1 MAKAYN
7 KQPLGRGLSAL
18 LNDPNDD
25 IKTAKDKNADE
36 IIGNVI
42 ELPIDQIKV
51 NPYQPRTNFEN
62 EKILELAK
70 SIEELGIIQPIT
82 VRKIG
87 FKLFEIISG
96 ERRFRAICSLKIKS
110 IPSFIRIAND
120 QQSLEMALVEN
131 IQREN
136 LDPIEIA
143 LCYKRLIDEVMLTQ
157 EQMST
162 RVGKKRSTIS
172 NYLRLLR
179 LDPIIQTGIRDGF
192 ISMGH
197 GRTLVNIENRE
208 DQLNIYEKILT
219 KSLSVR
225 DTEKLTNR
233 TKNTTEKSKTQKK
246 WLEEPFESSLV
257 NLKKGYNSE
266 VKIKL
271 NGNEKGLIIIP
282 FNNIDEFNK
291 LNKKLN
297 ESK

>member
-25 IKTAKDKNADE
+25 IKTAEDKNADQ

-51 NPYQPRTNFEN
+51 NPFQPRTNFEN

-96 ERRFRAICSLKIKS
+96 ERRFRAISSLKIKS

-197 GRTLVNIENRE
+197 GRTLVNIEKRE

-219 KSLSVR
+219 NSLSVR

-233 TKNTTEKSKTQKK
+233 TKNTLEKSKTQQKR
-246 WLEEPFESSLV
+246 LEEPFESSLV
-257 NLKKGYNSE
+257 NLRKGYNSE

-271 NGNEKGLIIIP
+271 NGKEKGLIIIP

>member
-18 LNDPNDD
+18 LDNPLED
-25 IKTAKDKNADE
+25 IKSVEHKNADQ

-42 ELPIDQIKV
+42 ELPIDQI
-51 NPYQPRTNFEN
+51 NLNLYQPRINFEN
-62 EKILELAK
+62 EKIIELAQ
-70 SIEELGIIQPIT
+70 SIKQLGIIQPIT
-82 VRKIG
+82 VRKVG
-87 FKLFEIISG
+87 FKAFEIISG
-96 ERRFRAICSLKIKS
+96 ERRFRAVSSLKLKS
-110 IPSFIRIAND
+110 IPAFIRKAND

-143 LCYKRLIDEVMLTQ
+143 LCYQRLIDEVMLTQ

-172 NYLRLLR
+172 NYLRLLK

-197 GRTLVNIENRE
+197 GRALVTIGKKE
-208 DQLNIYEKILT
+208 DQLKLYEKILT
-219 KSLSVR
+219 KSISVR
-225 DTEKLTNR
+225 EAEKLVDNF
-233 TKNTTEKSKTQKK
+233 KKPKKSLSRKYKIK
-246 WLEEPFESSLV
+246 EPFNSE
-257 NLKKGYNSE
+257 LKKLKKTYNSE

-271 NGNEKGLIIIP
+271 NGEEKGFISIP
-282 FNNIDEFNK
+282 FNNIEDFKEI
-291 LNKKLN
+291 NKKLN
-297 ESK
+297 ENK

>member
-18 LNDPNDD
+18 LDNPSED
-25 IKTAKDKNADE
+25 IKSVEHKNANQ

-42 ELPIDQIKV
+42 ELPINQINL

-62 EKILELAK
+62 EKIIELAQ
-70 SIEELGIIQPIT
+70 SIKQLGIIQPIT

-87 FKLFEIISG
+87 FKAFEIISG
-96 ERRFRAICSLKIKS
+96 ERRFRAVSSLKLKS
-110 IPSFIRIAND
+110 IPAFIRIAND

-143 LCYKRLIDEVMLTQ
+143 LCYQRLIDEVMLTQ

-172 NYLRLLR
+172 NYLRLLK

-197 GRTLVNIENRE
+197 GRALVTIEKKE
-208 DQLNIYEKILT
+208 DQLKLYEKILT
-219 KSLSVR
+219 KSISVR
-225 DTEKLTNR
+225 EAEKLADNF
-233 TKNTTEKSKTQKK
+233 KKPKKSLSRKYKIK
-246 WLEEPFESSLV
+246 EPFNYE
-257 NLKKGYNSE
+257 LKKTYNSE

-271 NGNEKGLIIIP
+271 NGEEKGFIIIP
-282 FNNIDEFNK
+282 FNNIEDFKEI
-291 LNKKLN
+291 NKKLN
-297 ESK
+297 GNK

>member
-96 ERRFRAICSLKIKS
+96 ERRFRAISSLKIKS

-197 GRTLVNIENRE
+197 GKTLVNIENRE

-246 WLEEPFESSLV
+246 WLEEPFVSSLV
-257 NLKKGYNSE
+257 NLK
-266 VKIKL
+266 
-271 NGNEKGLIIIP
+271 
-282 FNNIDEFNK
+282 
-291 LNKKLN
+291 
-297 ESK
+297 